1 MDSRPGARLASRR
14 ITSNPCTADAGIQKE
29 DTVYVV
35 VQHRIKD
42 PQAAFSRAENIVE
55 DAPPGVRA
63 RQFFSSRDLSAATC
77 LWEADSVEAVRNY
90 VDSTLAESSENH
102 YFEVD
107 TERAFGLPER
117 VTTGA

>member
-1 MDSRPGARLASRR
+1 
-14 ITSNPCTADAGIQKE
+14 
-29 DTVYVV
+29 VYVV